1 MSDQAYHIPV
11 MAAAC
16 LEALNIQPDGTYVD
30 VTFGGGGHSRLIL
43 SRLSEKGRLI
53 AFDQDADAAANLPD
67 DPRFTFVPANFS
79 HIRRFLRLH
88 EALPVDGIL
97 ADLGVS
103 SHQIDAAERG
113 FSFRF
118 NAPLDM
124 RMDRDNGIDA
134 ASLLNE
140 IDETA
145 LTRIFRHYGELN
157 NAARLSRMVMVARN
171 KSPLRT
177 TFDLKQAL
185 EPALPRDQQSKF
197 LAKVFQAIRIEV
209 NQEMK
214 VLEDFLHQTPAC
226 LKPGGRLVVLA
237 YHSLEDRPVKNFLRS
252 GVIDGEETKDFF
264 GNLIRPF
271 TPLTAKAGKAEETEI
286 LSNSRARSARLRIGE
301 RNA

>member
-1 MSDQAYHIPV
+1 
-11 MAAAC
+11 MADAC
-16 LEALNIQPDGTYVD
+16 LDALNIRPEGTYVD

-43 SRLSEKGRLI
+43 SQLGPHGRLI
-53 AFDQDADAAANLPD
+53 AFDQDADAANNIPD
-67 DPRFTFVPANFS
+67 DPRFTFIPANFS

-103 SHQIDAAERG
+103 SHQIDAPERG

-124 RMDRDNGIDA
+124 RMDQNHGIDA
-134 ASLLNE
+134 ATLLNE
-140 IDETA
+140 IEESA
-145 LTRIFRHYGELN
+145 LTRILRNYGELN
-157 NAARLSRMVMVARN
+157 NAGKLSRMIVVARN
-171 KSPLRT
+171 KSAIKT

-185 EPALPRDQQSKF
+185 EPVLPRDQQSKF

-214 VLEDFLHQTPAC
+214 VLEDFLHQTASC

-252 GVIDGEETKDFF
+252 GNTEGTETKDFY
-264 GNLIRPF
+264 GNLLRPF
-271 TPLTAKAGKAEETEI
+271 TPITAKAGKADELEI
-286 LSNSRARSARLRIGE
+286 QQNSRARSARLRIGE

>member
-1 MSDQAYHIPV
+1 
-11 MAAAC
+11 MADAC
-16 LEALNIQPDGTYVD
+16 LDALNIRPEGTYVD

-43 SRLSEKGRLI
+43 SQLGPQGRLI
-53 AFDQDADAAANLPD
+53 AFDQDADAANNIPD
-67 DPRFTFVPANFS
+67 DPRFTFVSANFS

-103 SHQIDAAERG
+103 SHQIDAPERG

-124 RMDRDNGIDA
+124 RMDQNHGIDA
-134 ASLLNE
+134 ATLLNE
-140 IDETA
+140 IDESA
-145 LTRIFRHYGELN
+145 LTRILRNYGELN
-157 NAARLSRMVMVARN
+157 NAGKLSRMIMVARN
-171 KSPLRT
+171 KSAIKT
-177 TFDLKQAL
+177 TFHLKQAL
-185 EPALPRDQQSKF
+185 EPVLPRDQQSKF

-214 VLEDFLHQTPAC
+214 VLEDFLHQTTSC

-252 GVIDGEETKDFF
+252 GNVEGVETKDFY
-264 GNLIRPF
+264 GNLQRPF
-271 TPLTAKAGKAEETEI
+271 TPLTAKAGKADELE
-286 LSNSRARSARLRIGE
+286 LQQNSRARSARLRIGE
-301 RNA
+301 RNV